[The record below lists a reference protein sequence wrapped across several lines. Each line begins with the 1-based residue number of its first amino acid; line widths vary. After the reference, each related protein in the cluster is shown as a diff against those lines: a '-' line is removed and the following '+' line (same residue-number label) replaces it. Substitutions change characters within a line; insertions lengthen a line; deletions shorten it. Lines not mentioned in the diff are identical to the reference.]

1 MSKFLIHNDKDYM
14 LIFQQKIASTSLHQL
29 LHTHKGI
36 DSIPYVHPP
45 IDILEEDGWVYDEYN
60 PRDWEG
66 RKDGHLHQQTLNDFR
81 MVLRGES
88 TKKLLILTRAPLK
101 KHISGIVQDSVVNY
115 TQKSIAELSELIEKN
130 CVLADTI
137 VWKTFLRSN
146 KIQNKEDLKKHL
158 WDKLND
164 NRRTTTEELTL
175 IFSDRETAYLQVFRI
190 LLRAIFAVFFSDPT
204 QTVYSNHRMPYNSV
218 LAIITRYVDKKNMF
232 VFDIDTNTE
241 LEVWLTEHTGEDFY
255 YELSHSNAKS
265 RMNSIVEIFL
275 KEEFPWKYKEI
286 LDLVRTELYG
296 HTILKS
302 FRNE

>member
-29 LHTHKGI
+29 LHTHKSI

-45 IDILEEDGWVYDEYN
+45 IDILEEDGWVYDQYN

-66 RKDGHLHQQTLNDFR
+66 NENAHAQQETLNDFR
-81 MVLRGES
+81 MALRGES
-88 TKKLLILTRAPLK
+88 TKKLLILTREPK
-101 KHISGIVQDSVVNY
+101 RKHISGIVQDSVIEY
-115 TQKSIAELSELIEKN
+115 PGKSIAELSELIEKN

-137 VWKTFLRSN
+137 IWKTFLRSN
-146 KIQNKEDLKKHL
+146 KIANKEDLKKHL
-158 WDKLND
+158 WNKLND
-164 NRRTTTEELTL
+164 NRRVTTEELSA

-190 LLRAIFAVFFSDPT
+190 LLRAIFTVFFSDPN
-204 QTVYSNHRMPYNSV
+204 QNVYSKHRMPYNSV

-232 VFDIDTNTE
+232 VFDIDNDTE
-241 LEVWLTEHTGEDFY
+241 LETWLAEHTGEEFY
-255 YELSHSNAKS
+255 YELSQSNAKS

-275 KEEFPWKYKEI
+275 KEEFPWKYTEI

-296 HTILKS
+296 YTILKS